1 MITRVV
7 FAGAILVGL
16 ASVCAA
22 QSSSANYTLTCSVV
36 ASGGNASSSAGY
48 SLGSTLGQ
56 PSAIGCSSSPLNNL
70 EAGFWYQKVLPPGDV
85 TGDGVVNVLDMIA
98 VRGHLYEDPASDPEV
113 ACFDLTDDGKINVL
127 DMIFVRNHLG
137 LVAQ

>member
-1 MITRVV
+1 MVTKAL
-7 FAGAILVGL
+7 FAGAVLVGL

-22 QSSSANYTLTCSVV
+22 QSSSANYTLLCSVT
-36 ASGGNASSSAGY
+36 ASGGNASSSASY

-56 PSAIGCSSSPLNNL
+56 PSPIGLSSSPLNNL

-85 TGDGVVNVLDMIA
+85 TGDGAVNVLDMIA
-98 VRGHLYEDPASDPEV
+98 VRNHLYEDPASDPEM
-113 ACFDLTDDGKINVL
+113 ARFDFTGDGKINVL